1 MAYIIEVELIR
12 NPPPTTFDTSAIKI
26 GRLGDEKGR
35 GMETQYERPEPD
47 WSKGRGIG
55 RRVKYDIRDDLH
67 QACTCRTDSGMIDGG
82 SWEPGKEENE
92 SMGVGAI
99 QYNSRLFKNPSD
111 TAATTVCY
119 ISS

>member
-1 MAYIIEVELIR
+1 MAYIIEVELIK

-26 GRLGDEKGR
+26 GRLGDKMGR
-35 GMETQYERPEPD
+35 GMETEYEKPEPD
-47 WSKGRGIG
+47 RSKGRGIG

-67 QACTCRTDSGMIDGG
+67 QACRYDSGMVDGG

-92 SMGVGAI
+92 SMEVGAI
-99 QYNSRLFKNPSD
+99 QYNSRLFKNSSD
-111 TAATTVCY
+111 TAATALCY